1 MVKLN
6 DLDFGYRKHKPVL
19 SSINLHVQPGIIY
32 GLLGKN
38 GEGKT
43 TMLHLMSGLLFPDR
57 GTCRVLGEEPA
68 RRRACFLQQIF
79 LLPEEIL
86 LPDVTVSQYFR
97 MYAPFYP
104 TFRDDI
110 LAVCTESFEIDL
122 SARLRKMSLGQ
133 KKKVAIAL
141 AFSVHTPLLLMD
153 EPTNGLDIPSKSIF
167 RKLMAAFMSEEQTV
181 VISTHQVRDLESL
194 IDAVI
199 ILDGNEIALDC
210 PLEEIGGKLR
220 FGQLEPD
227 DAAALYSE
235 SSPAGTIGVTA
246 NRTGEKSIVSLELL
260 FNAVIMSKADVKRIF
275 NSNTLSL

>member
-1 MVKLN
+1 MVNLN
-6 DLDFGYRKHKPVL
+6 GVDFGYRKHKPVL
-19 SSINLHVQPGIIY
+19 SSITLHVQPGIIY

-43 TMLHLMSGLLFPDR
+43 TLLHIMSGLLFPDK
-57 GTCRVLGEEPA
+57 GNCRVFGEEPA
-68 RRRACFLQQIF
+68 ERRACFLQQIF

-86 LPDVTVSQYFR
+86 LPDVTASQYFR
-97 MYAPFYP
+97 MYTPFYP

-110 LAVCTESFEIDL
+110 LAACTESFEIDL

-141 AFSVHTPLLLMD
+141 ALAVHTPLLLMD

-167 RKLMAAFMSEEQTV
+167 RKLMATFMSEEQAI

-210 PLEEIGGKLR
+210 PLEEIGSKLR

-227 DAAALYSE
+227 EAALYAE
-235 SSPAGTIGVTA
+235 SSPAGKIGVTA
-246 NRTGEKSIVSLELL
+246 NSTGEKSAVSLELL
-260 FNAVIMSKADVKRIF
+260 FNAAILSKADVKKIF
-275 NSNTLSL
+275 IS